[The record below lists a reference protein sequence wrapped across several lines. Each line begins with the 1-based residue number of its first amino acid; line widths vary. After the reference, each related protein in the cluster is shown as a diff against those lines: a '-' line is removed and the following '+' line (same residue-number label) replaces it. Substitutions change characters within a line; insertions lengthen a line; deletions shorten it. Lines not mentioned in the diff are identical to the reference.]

1 MRKVRYFLLLMVLSN
16 TFCLQH
22 MPWTRALFQ
31 EPVRISV
38 KMASQDY
45 PLEEHE
51 MNARVIEHLM
61 IKEIIGMKTI
71 TETRNKG
78 VKKEDTKKI
87 ADIMKLINM
96 KFRTGKRTFQG
107 ADKKISDSE
116 KVQNVA
122 KLAKLRDN
130 MSKRSF
136 SSLRIRYDGWYF

>member
-1 MRKVRYFLLLMVLSN
+1 
-16 TFCLQH
+16 

-116 KVQNVA
+116 QVQNVA

-130 MSKRSF
+130 MTKRSF

>member
-51 MNARVIEHLM
+51 MNARVIEHL
-61 IKEIIGMKTI
+61 IGMKRR
-71 TETRNKG
+71 TEKRNKG
-78 VKKEDTKKI
+78 VKKQPISKEDTKKI

-116 KVQNVA
+116 QVQNVA

-130 MSKRSF
+130 MTKRSF

>member
-1 MRKVRYFLLLMVLSN
+1 
-16 TFCLQH
+16 
-22 MPWTRALFQ
+22 
-31 EPVRISV
+31 
-38 KMASQDY
+38 
-45 PLEEHE
+45 

-116 KVQNVA
+116 QVQNVA

-130 MSKRSF
+130 MTKRSF